1 MAPPHGSLPENF
13 APTRDHDM
21 DKVYSNFGPLT
32 TYTDSQQA
40 SQFLD
45 MFRDMARMKQAQAS
59 PAAQGASQ
67 AAGDRLSQQAKGWI
81 ASGKTHLISIGGEH
95 YDALEPTEQLKVI
108 NYFLGRLTGSDILSN
123 KEDALRW
130 AFRSMPH
137 ILGGSSGGRAVN
149 KAVILLREEAGRLGG
164 AASSGSASAQGG
176 GMAGAG
182 APADG
187 SDETS
192 GLGSTGLAQAIMYAS
207 QILFQAGLLKK
218 PDISTINNDPY
229 GAGMRTIMGAISAGM
244 ASRRPAQREAAEMAK
259 NLIDSSGGQ
268 AAQAVQTPGAST
280 GGAGAPAGASAGTG
294 GAAAGGGGAA
304 GTGAAGGILSLVSQG
319 IGAVIKFLMGLPNTP
334 KVDPNVLVEMAL
346 STEQKYWFPSGQVAE
361 NGFYGPYMASDGKY
375 WAEVDYDAS
384 SGQFVF
390 SGRYTVIP
398 NEAVQAVQQAAAQ
411 GG

>member
-1 MAPPHGSLPENF
+1 
-13 APTRDHDM
+13 M

-32 TYTDSQQA
+32 TYTDSRQA

-45 MFRDMARMKQAQAS
+45 MFRDMARMKHAQAS
-59 PAAQGASQ
+59 PAAQGTSQ
-67 AAGDRLSQQAKGWI
+67 AAGDKLSQQAKGWI

-95 YDALEPTEQLKVI
+95 YDALEPAEQLKVI

-137 ILGGSSGGRAVN
+137 ILGGSTGGSAVN
-149 KAVILLREEAGRLGG
+149 KAVVLLREEAGRLGG
-164 AASSGSASAQGG
+164 ATSSGSASAQGG
-176 GMAGAG
+176 GTAGAG

-192 GLGSTGLAQAIMYAS
+192 GLGSTGIAQAIMYAS

-229 GAGMRTIMGAISAGM
+229 GAGMKAIMGAISAGM

-268 AAQAVQTPGAST
+268 AAQAVQAPGASA
-280 GGAGAPAGASAGTG
+280 GGAVAPAGASAGTV

-304 GTGAAGGILSLVSQG
+304 AAGAAGGILSLVGQG
-319 IGAVIKFLMGLPNTP
+319 IGAVINFLMGLPNTP

-346 STEQKYWFPSGQVAE
+346 STEPKYWFPSGQVAE

-375 WAEVDYDAS
+375 WAEVDYDAN

>member
-1 MAPPHGSLPENF
+1 MALPHGSLPENF
-13 APTRDHDM
+13 ASTRDHDM
-21 DKVYSNFGPLT
+21 YKIYSNFGPLT

-45 MFRDMARMKQAQAS
+45 MFRDMARMKHAQAS
-59 PAAQGASQ
+59 PATRDASQ
-67 AAGDRLSQQAKGWI
+67 LAQQAKGWL
-81 ASGKTHLISIGGEH
+81 ASGKTHLISISGEY
-95 YDALEPTEQLKVI
+95 YDALESAEQLKVI

-123 KEDALRW
+123 KEDALKW
-130 AFRSMPH
+130 AFRSMPQ
-137 ILGGSSGGRAVN
+137 ILGGSTGGSAVN
-149 KAVILLREEAGRLGG
+149 KAIVLLREEAGRLGG
-164 AASSGSASAQGG
+164 AAPSGSASTQGG
-176 GMAGAG
+176 GTAGAG
-182 APADG
+182 AQAAG

-192 GLGSTGLAQAIMYAS
+192 ELGSTGLAQAIMYAS

-229 GAGMRTIMGAISAGM
+229 GAGMKVIMGAISAGM
-244 ASRRPAQREAAEMAK
+244 ASERPAQHEAAEMAK
-259 NLIDSSGGQ
+259 KLIDSSGGQ
-268 AAQAVQTPGAST
+268 AAQAVQAPGAST
-280 GGAGAPAGASAGTG
+280 GGAGAPAMTSAGTG

-304 GTGAAGGILSLVSQG
+304 AAGAAGGILSLVGQG

-346 STEQKYWFPSGQVAE
+346 STEPKYWFPSGQVAE
-361 NGFYGPYMASDGKY
+361 NGFYGPHMASDGKY
-375 WAEVDYDAS
+375 WAEVDYDAD

-398 NEAVQAVQQAAAQ
+398 NEAVKAVQQAAAQ